1 MRNLPTAASSRT
13 VRAPAT
19 TTKGAIIRRLAV
31 ALICTTT
38 ALFAL
43 AAEAALAAFPGRP
56 GPIAYP
62 KTLIREL
69 GGGETFEDG
78 GIYARRAARGQRP
91 RQLTLS
97 PVDGEPSFSAN
108 GRRLV
113 FTSNSER
120 SRMPGIFQ
128 VTNQGRQRRETRAI
142 GSNPAFFPNGTR
154 ILFAGKDQSGYS
166 HIYAARAN
174 GTRIRQ
180 LTSGANN
187 DTEPAISP
195 NGRRIAFVSDRDG
208 GGTDIFAMRA
218 NGTGIR
224 SLVAAPGNESGPDW
238 APGGGR
244 IAYASTRGRGPSNV
258 FLAATNG
265 LWIRWLTRCLSS
277 DCAAFSAPAFSPRG
291 RRIAVL
297 RSGTRSTA
305 VIVIAGDRRRPPLAT
320 IDSGSIDEEGSGI
333 VIGPPTWGPAVPG
346 RR

>member
-1 MRNLPTAASSRT
+1 MIRASLLCAAILLVLGGGS
-13 VRAPAT
+13 
-19 TTKGAIIRRLAV
+19 
-31 ALICTTT
+31 
-38 ALFAL
+38 
-43 AAEAALAAFPGRP
+43 ALAAFPGRP
-56 GPIAYP
+56 GPIAYS

-78 GIYARRAARGQRP
+78 GIYARRAARGRRP

-97 PVDGEPSFSAN
+97 PVDREPSYSAN
-108 GRRLV
+108 GRRIV
-113 FTSNSER
+113 YVSDSER
-120 SRMPGIFQ
+120 SGLLNGIFT
-128 VTNQGRQRRETRAI
+128 VTNQGRRMRESRAL
-142 GSNPAFFPNGTR
+142 GSGPSFFPSGTR
-154 ILFAGKDQSGYS
+154 ILFAGKDEGGFS
-166 HIYAARAN
+166 HIYAARVN
-174 GTRIRQ
+174 GLGLTQ
-180 LTSGANN
+180 LTSGPHN

-195 NGRRIAFVSDRDG
+195 NGRRIAFVSDRNG

-265 LWIRWLTRCLSS
+265 LWIRWLTRCLPPN
-277 DCAAFSAPAFSPRG
+277 CAAFSAPAFSPRG

-333 VIGPPTWGPAVPG
+333 VIGAPTWGSAVPG